1 MSPVRPPTAS
11 KVPMSSSDAESEPVS
26 NPVAAEK
33 APEGRSLKP
42 LRWWPAALLLVVM
55 IALRVAPLLV
65 EDGPP
70 QLWMAAG
77 FGPLLGSVLILFW
90 WLLLSRAAW
99 TERLNGT
106 SALIAGVAVV
116 GWLLHPTMQGPGMI
130 MLTVPIGFGAF
141 AIGATLLARAMT
153 TRRTAIASLLAW
165 IGFASTLLLRA
176 EGMWGDFAL
185 DLHPRWEP
193 SAEERLV
200 ASSAATA
207 GEASEPAALDPAERE
222 RLVAAFASPEWAEF
236 RGPDRDG
243 VWNGP
248 AIDTDWAAHPPEQLW
263 RIPVG
268 PGWSSFVVAGDRLF
282 TQEQRGEVEAT
293 VCYDFGSGRELWR
306 REFTER
312 FEDPLGGPG
321 PRATPTLA
329 TGGLFVQGA
338 TGLVARLDP
347 LDGRVIWQRDLRV
360 EASRTPPMWGFSAS
374 PLVVD
379 DVVITYAGGESDA
392 GVLAWDAA
400 TGEPRWRAPS
410 GPQSYASPQLGTFGD
425 RQLVMMLTDQGLDL
439 LDPESGT
446 EAYGYDWE
454 FDGYR
459 AVQPRW
465 LDGETLIVPTG
476 MGAGTRRV
484 RLNVGTEFV
493 ATDLWTTR
501 ELKPDFNDFVVHDGY
516 LYGFD
521 QGLFTCVGIEE
532 GGRAWRGGRYGKGQV
547 LLLAQSDAMIV
558 MTEQGEIVLLAADPT
573 ERRELG
579 RIEAMQAK
587 TWNHPVVVGDR
598 LLVRNSEEAVCYRLT
613 LRDAPDST
621 ATATDEAE
629 GAESA
634 ESTTND

>member
-1 MSPVRPPTAS
+1 MSP
-11 KVPMSSSDAESEPVS
+11 SDDGIESAS
-26 NPVAAEK
+26 NPDPAEK
-33 APEGRSLKP
+33 TPQERSLRP
-42 LRWWPAALLLVVM
+42 LRWWPAVLLLVVM
-55 IALRVAPLLV
+55 IALRVAPLLF

-77 FGPLLGSVLILFW
+77 FGPLLGSVLLLFW

-99 TERLNGT
+99 TERLGGT
-106 SALIAGVAVV
+106 ATLILGVALA
-116 GWLLHPTMQGPGMI
+116 GLLLHPTMRGPGMI
-130 MLTVPIGFGAF
+130 MLTIPIGFGAF
-141 AIGATLLARAMT
+141 AIGAAIGARART
-153 TRRTAIASLLAW
+153 TRRTAVALLLAW
-165 IGFASTLLLRA
+165 VGFASTLLLRA

-200 ASSAATA
+200 AASPASGTASGSTDGATDERLSAAL
-207 GEASEPAALDPAERE
+207 AA
-222 RLVAAFASPEWAEF
+222 PEWSEF
-236 RGPDRDG
+236 RGPDRAG

-248 AIDTDWAAHPPEQLW
+248 AIETDWTANPPQELW
-263 RIPVG
+263 RVPVG

-282 TQEQRGEVEAT
+282 TQEQRGPVEVT
-293 VCYDFGSGRELWR
+293 VCYDAGSGSELWR
-306 REFTER
+306 REFEER

-329 TGGLFVQGA
+329 AGGLFVQGA
-338 TGLVARLDP
+338 TGIVARLDP
-347 LDGRVIWQRDLRV
+347 RNGDVIWQRDLRV

-379 DVVITYAGGESDA
+379 EVVITYAGGAGDA

-400 TGEPRWRAPS
+400 TGEPRWRAAS
-410 GPQSYASPQLGTFGD
+410 GPQSYASPQLGVFGD

-439 LDPESGT
+439 LDPQTGA

-465 LDGETLIVPTG
+465 FDGDTLIVPTG

-501 ELKPDFNDFVVHDGY
+501 ELKPDFNDFVVHEGY

-521 QGLFTCVGIEE
+521 QGLFTCVGVEE

-547 LLLAQSDAMIV
+547 LLLAKSDAMIV

-579 RIEAMQAK
+579 RIEAMEAK

-598 LLVRNSEEAVCYRLT
+598 LYVRNSEEAVCYRLT
-613 LRDAPDST
+613 LRDAPDSPAAPT
-621 ATATDEAE
+621 EAAAATESAE
-629 GAESA
+629 RAESA
-634 ESTTND
+634 EPPAND